1 MCVRSVGPVFF
12 PLDKAWDLDA
22 SIYSPELKRDLVWLS
37 ELLPYAQAEAVMQ
50 RIGKRT
56 ISDSSL
62 WRTVERQGQRLTA
75 EAEPTD
81 LVAGVKTGGDR
92 PSDWGKMLSMDGGM
106 VNIRSEGWKELKVG
120 LIGNMVSDD
129 PPDSSVIL
137 EMHTLPLVYTA
148 ILGDVEAFASVFLRA
163 AQAHGFFEASQSS
176 MP

>member
-37 ELLPYAQAEAVMQ
+37 DLLPYAQAEAVMQ

-81 LVAGVKTGGDR
+81 LVEGGETRAGR
-92 PSDWGKMLSMDGGM
+92 PFSWGESLTFDGG
-106 VNIRSEGWKELKVG
+106 G
-120 LIGNMVSDD
+120 
-129 PPDSSVIL
+129 
-137 EMHTLPLVYTA
+137 
-148 ILGDVEAFASVFLRA
+148 
-163 AQAHGFFEASQSS
+163 
-176 MP
+176 